1 MKLKE
6 AIVLFFKGMG
16 MGAANVIPG
25 VSGGTIAL
33 ITGIFE
39 RLIDAIKSFNLKA
52 LKLLFSGKLKE
63 FFKHIDFVF
72 LVVVFLGVGVAI
84 ISVAKLFEYLF
95 EYYPVYIWAFFFGLV
110 LASVYFVGREIKK
123 WNITTILSF
132 IIGTA
137 VAVMISIMNPA
148 NENEAVL
155 YLVLCGAIAACSMI
169 LPGLSGSFVLILL
182 GNYQLVMIESVSSL
196 DFKILLPIVVGAV
209 AGILGFSH
217 LLSWVF
223 KKFRDQTIGTL
234 TGFVLGSVMIL
245 WPWKEQL
252 FETFGD
258 KTELVGYKWFIP
270 EFNMEFFVA
279 TAIIFVGI
287 VSIWLMEHFANK
299 VKKEDSQ

>member
-33 ITGIFE
+33 ITGVFE

-52 LKLLFSGKLKE
+52 LKLLFSGKFKE
-63 FFKHIDFVF
+63 FFKHIDFMF
-72 LVVVFLGVGVAI
+72 LFVLFLGVGVAI

-95 EYYPVYIWAFFFGLV
+95 EYYPVYIWSFFFGLV

-123 WNITTILSF
+123 WDFTTILSF
-132 IIGTA
+132 VIGTV

-169 LPGLSGSFVLILL
+169 NCVI
-182 GNYQLVMIESVSSL
+182 
-196 DFKILLPIVVGAV
+196 
-209 AGILGFSH
+209 
-217 LLSWVF
+217 
-223 KKFRDQTIGTL
+223 
-234 TGFVLGSVMIL
+234 
-245 WPWKEQL
+245 
-252 FETFGD
+252 
-258 KTELVGYKWFIP
+258 
-270 EFNMEFFVA
+270 
-279 TAIIFVGI
+279 
-287 VSIWLMEHFANK
+287 
-299 VKKEDSQ
+299 